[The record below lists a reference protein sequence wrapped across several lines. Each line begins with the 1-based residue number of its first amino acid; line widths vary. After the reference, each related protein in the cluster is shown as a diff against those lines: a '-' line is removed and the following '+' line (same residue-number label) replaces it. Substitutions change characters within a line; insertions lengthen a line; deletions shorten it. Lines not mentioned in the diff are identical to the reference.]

1 MHGLETA
8 VGGMTDVF
16 TYFTG
21 KNKTKKLR
29 NRICYKSVM
38 K

>member
-16 TYFTG
+16 IHFTG
-21 KNKTKKLR
+21 KNKTKKLG
-29 NRICYKSVM
+29 IEYAISQL
-38 K
+38 